1 LLGKAYTYLRM
12 PIQFADL
19 GKKTRDLLKYD
30 YKTEFRAVTKSREN
44 HVRIETGGFGRA
56 VQGYMK
62 VFYKNKDFGKLEAE
76 VHSNSE
82 VGDKAKIKLNKLVDN
97 VAVTLSASS
106 LATVGLEATFKKDRV
121 AANLELL
128 HCEKST
134 NAGISGTASYQDVT
148 VGVSA
153 DFEAP
158 DGTVVLKD
166 YNAGAEFRHKDIT
179 ATVRTANLRNEIA
192 LSVFHKLDK
201 RLHWGTSLVV
211 RPNEGFS
218 PHLVLGADYRLPGN
232 ASVKAK
238 ADSNGAL
245 AVALEH
251 RLKAPALKFGVAA
264 EFDCS
269 KSCGQPARQFGLSLV
284 YGDY

>member
-1 LLGKAYTYLRM
+1 
-12 PIQFADL
+12 
-19 GKKTRDLLKYD
+19 
-30 YKTEFRAVTKSREN
+30 
-44 HVRIETGGFGRA
+44 
-56 VQGYMK
+56 
-62 VFYKNKDFGKLEAE
+62 
-76 VHSNSE
+76 

-106 LATVGLEATFKKDRV
+106 LATVGLQATFKKDRA

-134 NAGISGTASYQDVT
+134 NAGISATIGYQDFT
-148 VGVSA
+148 VGACA

-158 DGTVVLKD
+158 AGTVVLKD

-179 ATVRTANLRNEIA
+179 ATVKTANLRNEIS

-201 RLHWGTSLVV
+201 SLHWGTSLVV
-211 RPNEGFS
+211 RPNEGFA
-218 PHLVLGADYRLPGN
+218 PHLALGLDYRLPGN

-238 ADSNGAL
+238 ADSGGAL
-245 AVALEH
+245 AISMEH
-251 RLKAPALKFGVAA
+251 RLKHPAIKFGVAA

-269 KSCGQPARQFGLSLV
+269 KSCGQPARQFGMSFV

>member
-1 LLGKAYTYLRM
+1 M

-19 GKKTRDLLKYD
+19 GKQTRDLLKYD

-62 VFYKNKDFGKLEAE
+62 FIYKNKDFGKLKAK

-82 VGDKAKIKLNKLVDN
+82 VGDKAKIKLDKLVDN

-106 LATVGLEATFKKDRV
+106 LAVVGLETTFAKDRV
-121 AANLELL
+121 AASLELL

-134 NAGISGTASYQDVT
+134 NAGISATVGYQDVT
-148 VGVSA
+148 VGASA

-158 DGTVVLKD
+158 NRDVVLKD
-166 YNAGAEFRHKDIT
+166 YNAGAEFRHKDVT
-179 ATVRTANLRNEIA
+179 ATVKTANLRNEIA

-201 RLHWGTSLVV
+201 RLHWGTSLIV
-211 RPNEGFS
+211 RPKEGFS
-218 PHLVLGADYRLPGN
+218 PILALGVDYSLSSAN
-232 ASVKAK
+232 SVKAK
-238 ADSNGAL
+238 ADSNGTL
-245 AVALEH
+245 AVGIEH
-251 RLKAPALKFGVAA
+251 RLKNPALKFNIAA
-264 EFDCS
+264 EYDCS
-269 KSCGQPARQFGLSLV
+269 KACNQPARQFGMSFV

>member
-1 LLGKAYTYLRM
+1 M

-19 GKKTRDLLKYD
+19 GKQTRDLLTKKYD
-30 YKTEFRAVTKSREN
+30 YKTEFKAVTKSREN
-44 HVRIETGGFGRA
+44 HVKIEAGATGRT

-106 LATVGLEATFKKDRV
+106 LATVGLEATFNKDKV

-134 NAGISGTASYQDVT
+134 NAGISGTVGYQDVT
-148 VGVSA
+148 VGVCA

-158 DGTVVLKD
+158 NGTVVLKD
-166 YNAGAEFRHKDIT
+166 CNAGAEFQYKDFT
-179 ATVRTANLRNEIA
+179 GTLKTANLRNEIS

-201 RLHWGTSLVV
+201 RLHWGTSVVV

-218 PHLVLGADYRLPGN
+218 PLVGLGVDYRLPGH

-245 AVALEH
+245 AVAFEH
-251 RLKAPALKFGVAA
+251 RLKDPALKFGVAA

-269 KSCGQPARQFGLSLV
+269 KFCGQPARQFGLSLV

>member
-1 LLGKAYTYLRM
+1 M

-19 GKKTRDLLKYD
+19 GKQTRDLLTKKYD
-30 YKTEFRAVTKSREN
+30 YRTEFKAVTKSREN
-44 HVRIETGGFGRA
+44 NVKIEAGGSGRT

-106 LATVGLEATFKKDRV
+106 LATVGLDVSFKKDKV

-134 NAGISGTASYQDVT
+134 NAGLSATVAYQDVT
-148 VGVSA
+148 VGASA
-153 DFEAP
+153 DIEAP
-158 DGTVVLKD
+158 NGNVVLKD
-166 YNAGAEFRHKDIT
+166 YNAGVEFRYKDVTT
-179 ATVRTANLRNEIA
+179 AVRTANLRNEVT

-201 RLHWGTSLVV
+201 RLHWGSSLVV
-211 RPNEGFS
+211 RPNDGFS
-218 PHLVLGADYRLPGN
+218 PILALGVDYSLS
-232 ASVKAK
+232 AITSVKAK
-238 ADSNGAL
+238 ADSGGAL
-245 AVALEH
+245 AVAFEH
-251 RLKAPALKFGVAA
+251 RLKNPAIKFNVAA
-264 EFDCS
+264 EYDCS
-269 KSCGQPARQFGLSLV
+269 KACGQPARQFGLSFV